1 MLGLF
6 KCQEKFRAGRETDFL
21 GRRINTRTLQ
31 NCTHSNT
38 HTHAMGELFS
48 ATHKLSR
55 NCCSP
60 FEKAARR
67 SQLSLF
73 SVQFLRIITWL
84 GRDSSRHSL
93 WLLLDLSLT
102 NLIAVGREPE
112 PAANKLF
119 NTRSSKSTC
128 SNENKEIKPEYVR
141 EKYGICSGKMPK
153 LFCT

>member
-1 MLGLF
+1 MPRKVQGRPRDRLF
-6 KCQEKFRAGRETDFL
+6 REK
-21 GRRINTRTLQ
+21 NKH
-31 NCTHSNT
+31 THTPTIAHTPTHT

-141 EKYGICSGKMPK
+141 EKYRICSEKMPK